1 MTSPRGKPHPSKL
14 PPSIPLTW
22 VCVIEAS
29 IGVVIGCSMMAWIDP
44 PIAEA
49 AASLLGTKGSGDKNH
64 LIVDF
69 KYFNH
74 FPRLQPFIPVRSI
87 YLTSHFQSAC
97 VGCQLWST
105 LGCMATCSRGSKTRP
120 ALASRTWS
128 WSPWCVCVERSR
140 WLLPWL
146 LLSPWEQYRAKWGTE
161 LAVSAAVHPWPGTPG
176 PVPTGSVT
184 KNPEKGNNYLFI
196 CELVSF
202 KLDMFKLGQ
211 YISNP
216 INEWVWIIRNWDK
229 HLQDQQMKVFD
240 PFTSTSLP
248 GKQNRIQ
255 RATRKMKTTC
265 RRSKQRRLMHL
276 KGQKTNVHEHPKNVS
291 NMYIY
296 ICLYQHIYIY
306 MCLYQQ
312 ISIGD
317 AVAAKHPI
325 SIREFA
331 SMQSKAPI
339 ESFRPNIAE
348 PASQE
353 ADWRLPSRGEAWI
366 RHCMDPPNPNLKPEW
381 ACCQN
386 GISEKLKLSNWISP
400 IFGLISNWGRQDSLF
415 KVKWNVLKID
425 TFWMLISF

>member
-1 MTSPRGKPHPSKL
+1 
-14 PPSIPLTW
+14 
-22 VCVIEAS
+22 
-29 IGVVIGCSMMAWIDP
+29 
-44 PIAEA
+44 
-49 AASLLGTKGSGDKNH
+49 
-64 LIVDF
+64 
-69 KYFNH
+69 
-74 FPRLQPFIPVRSI
+74 
-87 YLTSHFQSAC
+87 
-97 VGCQLWST
+97 
-105 LGCMATCSRGSKTRP
+105 
-120 ALASRTWS
+120 
-128 WSPWCVCVERSR
+128 
-140 WLLPWL
+140 
-146 LLSPWEQYRAKWGTE
+146 
-161 LAVSAAVHPWPGTPG
+161 
-176 PVPTGSVT
+176 
-184 KNPEKGNNYLFI
+184 
-196 CELVSF
+196 
-202 KLDMFKLGQ
+202 MFKLGQ

-353 ADWRLPSRGEAWI
+353 AD
-366 RHCMDPPNPNLKPEW
+366 
-381 ACCQN
+381 
-386 GISEKLKLSNWISP
+386 
-400 IFGLISNWGRQDSLF
+400 
-415 KVKWNVLKID
+415 
-425 TFWMLISF
+425 